1 MSTRPISTPP
11 TSCGTTGSTSPSATP
26 APEAKVPPAG
36 ARPVARASLAD
47 GIDAEVALIKGP
59 ASKNVDLEMFAAS
72 ARVNKDQVTLQAGV
86 SRIDLHTADKRQSI
100 SSEKLTAKVNVS
112 YTNPDGSV
120 GGNASIGAT
129 LIGVEGTLTV
139 PGGGSS
145 LTGGLSVG
153 VGAELG
159 VGTRDF
165 DKDGHAELCARVSLL
180 VATVGAC
187 LENPF

>member
-1 MSTRPISTPP
+1 MT
-11 TSCGTTGSTSPSATP
+11 
-26 APEAKVPPAG
+26 
-36 ARPVARASLAD
+36 D
-47 GIDAEVALIKGP
+47 GLDVEVALLKGP
-59 ASKNVDLEMFAAS
+59 ASDTVDVELFTAS
-72 ARVNKDQVTLQAGV
+72 ARSNGNQVTLQAGV
-86 SRIDLHTADKRQSI
+86 SRIDLHTADRRQSI
-100 SSEKLTAKVNVS
+100 SSEKLTAKVNIS

-120 GGNASIGAT
+120 GGNASVGAT

-145 LTGGLSVG
+145 VTGGLSVG

-165 DKDGHAELCARVSLL
+165 DKDGRTELCGRVSFL
-180 VATVGAC
+180 VATVGLC